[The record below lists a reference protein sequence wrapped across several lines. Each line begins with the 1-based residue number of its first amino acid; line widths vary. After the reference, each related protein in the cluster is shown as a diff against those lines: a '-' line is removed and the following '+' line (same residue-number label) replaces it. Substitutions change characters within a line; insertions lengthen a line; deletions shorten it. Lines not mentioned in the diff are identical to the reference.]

1 MNDTNKERINILLNR
16 YINDKLSK
24 LEFDELMHL
33 VDACDDEPFR
43 DSVREIIDRNTSQL
57 PREFVDNRISTVHAN
72 LRQLIAQDI
81 QEQEV
86 ARVRRIKPL
95 WYWAAAA
102 SLVLAGLFTYQ
113 RFQQAPVPELA
124 QTARLDDIEPG
135 SNKASIII
143 DGQEHI
149 LKDGEQGLIIGDN
162 SISYEDGDVALA
174 GIQTNKTIRIVTP
187 YGGQYNLVLSDGSK
201 VWLNAG
207 SEISYQTDF
216 ARENRTIDLKGEAY
230 FEVQKN
236 KNLPFIVRSREQEI
250 RVLGTE
256 FNINA
261 YSDEKIIKTTLKGGS
276 LRVTANKQQTVLKPN
291 QQAQFNTGSNALA
304 TKSVDADAAIA
315 WKEGIIDLHGMS
327 LQECMRN
334 ISRWYDVE
342 IVYQNDIPAIE
353 MGGRMSRGLKLS
365 TFQKFLENNFSIHTK
380 LTSDRKLTVA
390 YANNK

>member
-43 DSVREIIDRNTSQL
+43 DSVREIIDRNTTEL

-81 QEQEV
+81 QEQEE

-113 RFQQAPVPELA
+113 RVQQTPVPELA
-124 QTARLDDIEPG
+124 QTAPLDDIEPG

-207 SEISYQTDF
+207 SEISYETDF

>member
-43 DSVREIIDRNTSQL
+43 ESVREIIDRNTSQL

-72 LRQLIAQDI
+72 LRKLIVQDI

-86 ARVRRIKPL
+86 ARIRRIKPL

-113 RFQQAPVPELA
+113 RFQQAPVPELV
-124 QTARLDDIEPG
+124 QTAPLDDIEPG

-276 LRVTANKQQTVLKPN
+276 LRLTANKQQTVLKPN